1 MKWQGDIISTQ
12 FMDTGAAARID
23 RYYRWIAEAKID
35 INGGGGFEVADEA
48 LHPSLFAHQ
57 RDTVRWMLA
66 RGRALNASSFGLGK
80 TRISNG

>member
-1 MKWQGDIISTQ
+1 MNYEEFILN
-12 FMDTGAAARID
+12 
-23 RYYRWIAEAKID
+23 KIEVQQET
-35 INGGGGFEVADEA
+35 NGIEVADSD
-48 LHPSLFAHQ
+48 LHPMLFPHQ